1 MTVDE
6 IVTAQVANIAVSEP
20 LMSLAISQVE
30 QEIKNYCNIDKVPE
44 ELKFTWASMAVDFL
58 RYQYAA
64 TATTASD
71 DNSTFDANEISS
83 IKIGDTSIGIGSGS
97 TTDAKNIALKSHQP
111 HLDSLVLNYK
121 EQLNRF
127 RRLVW

>member
-6 IVTAQVANIAVSEP
+6 IVAAQVANIAVSEP

-44 ELKFTWASMAVDFL
+44 EVKFTWASMAVDFL
-58 RYQYAA
+58 RYQVAA
-64 TATTASD
+64 TSSSD

-97 TTDAKNIALKSHQP
+97 ATNAKNIALKSHQP
-111 HLDSLVLNYK
+111 HLDSLILNYK

>member
-6 IVTAQVANIAVSEP
+6 IVAAQVANIAVSEP

-64 TATTASD
+64 TTTTASS
-71 DNSTFDANEISS
+71 DNSTFDANDVSS
-83 IKIGDTSIGIGSGS
+83 IKIGDTSIGIGAGS
-97 TTDAKNIALKSHQP
+97 ATNAKNIALKSHQP
-111 HLDSLVLNYK
+111 HLDSLILNYK